1 LPEIGI
7 ERERCAGEF
16 SQLCLRFEAV
26 AESNRIARNRPL
38 DAGAVAQTHRPHMV
52 VALDRQGNN
61 ALQDQQSRSLE
72 AGPIGETAAER
83 ERAGEEVAPG
93 GELRAEGSRIRNDGD
108 IAAELAV
115 LQGRKAEER
124 RTAEERDPPANETAL
139 ILEDRLGAAQRE
151 DARQG
156 PARQRHHAIAR
167 PRGEKKRVVGNAR
180 RPFTASEIEDALMR
194 RPGQRLRTVVD
205 AAPEASEEGVETAV
219 LPRLRAHQWRH
230 VEAEARGRRAVAL
243 PADLP
248 ALVDQNR
255 PQPRLGEHRCGPNA
269 GGPAADNDDPR
280 HGRSSLGG
288 SDVQTAIAGAA
299 SVVHARTR
307 RPVPIQTQ
315 QS

>member
-1 LPEIGI
+1 
-7 ERERCAGEF
+7 
-16 SQLCLRFEAV
+16 
-26 AESNRIARNRPL
+26 
-38 DAGAVAQTHRPHMV
+38 M
-52 VALDRQGNN
+52 
-61 ALQDQQSRSLE
+61 
-72 AGPIGETAAER
+72 
-83 ERAGEEVAPG
+83 
-93 GELRAEGSRIRNDGD
+93 
-108 IAAELAV
+108 
-115 LQGRKAEER
+115 QGRKAEER
-124 RTAEERDPPANETAL
+124 RTAEERGPPANETAL
-139 ILEDRLGAAQRE
+139 VLEDRLGAAQRE

-167 PRGEKKRVVGNAR
+167 ARGEEKRVVGNAR

-194 RPGQRLRTVVD
+194 RPGQRLGTVVD

-219 LPRLRAHQWRH
+219 SPRLRAHQWRH

-307 RPVPIQTQ
+307 RPVSDPNPAVLTGTHQAKSGTRRPVGLQPPHDAAARQ
-315 QS
+315 QRGDQAVAQARIDGHAVHRELDRGAIPAHGAHELSAGFRGHSFTLRIAMR